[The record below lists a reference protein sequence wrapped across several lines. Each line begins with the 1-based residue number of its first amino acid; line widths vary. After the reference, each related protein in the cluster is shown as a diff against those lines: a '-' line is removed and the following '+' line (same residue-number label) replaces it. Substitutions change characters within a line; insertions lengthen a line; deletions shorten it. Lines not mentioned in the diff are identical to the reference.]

1 MSIVPMDVAPFRLSG
16 RVYGTLVNHRSAL
29 QLIGEAVSAAPYKAA
44 PQGPVLYIKPRN
56 TLVGPG
62 AVVVVPR
69 DVDELEVGA
78 CLGVVIGRTACAV
91 PEGSVMDFVAGYLI
105 VNDVSVPH
113 TVYYRPSIRF
123 KARDGFCPMGP
134 TVVARDAV
142 PNPDNLRID
151 VFVDGGLQQSA
162 NTSELV
168 RPVARLLAD
177 ITDFMT
183 LSPGDVLAV
192 GAAAPAPRVRAG
204 QKVAIE
210 IDGVGRLETSFVEE
224 AS

>member
-1 MSIVPMDVAPFRLSG
+1 MSTVPMEMAPFRLSG

-29 QLIGEAVSAAPYKAA
+29 ELIGDAVTAAPYKAA
-44 PQGPVLYIKPRN
+44 PQAPVLYVKPRN
-56 TLVGPG
+56 TLAGPG
-62 AVVVVPR
+62 AVVVIPR
-69 DVDELEVGA
+69 DANELEVGA

-91 PEGSVMDFVAGYLI
+91 SEHSALDFVAGYLI

-134 TVVARDAV
+134 AVVGRDAV

-151 VFVDGGLQQSA
+151 VFVDGNLQQSA
-162 NTSELV
+162 HTSELV

-177 ITDFMT
+177 VTDFMT

-192 GAAAPAPRVRAG
+192 GAAAPAPHVRAG
-204 QKVAIE
+204 QRVAIE
-210 IDGVGRLETSFVEE
+210 IDGIGRLETSFVGE

>member
-1 MSIVPMDVAPFRLSG
+1 MSNVPMEVAPYRLSG

-29 QLIGEAVSAAPYKAA
+29 QLIGDAVAAAPYKAA
-44 PQGPVLYIKPRN
+44 PQAPVLYIKPRN
-56 TLVGPG
+56 TLAGPD
-62 AVVVVPR
+62 ALVVVPH
-69 DVDELEVGA
+69 DADELEVGA

-91 PEGSVMDFVAGYLI
+91 PERSALDFVAGYLI

-113 TVYYRPSIRF
+113 TVYYRPAIRF

-134 TVVARDAV
+134 RVVPRAAV
-142 PNPDNLRID
+142 PNPDSLQIN
-151 VFVDGGLQQSA
+151 VSVDGQQRQSA
-162 NTSELV
+162 STSELV

-177 ITDFMT
+177 VTDFMT

-204 QKVAIE
+204 QRVAIE
-210 IDGVGRLETSFVEE
+210 IDGVGRLETSFVGE